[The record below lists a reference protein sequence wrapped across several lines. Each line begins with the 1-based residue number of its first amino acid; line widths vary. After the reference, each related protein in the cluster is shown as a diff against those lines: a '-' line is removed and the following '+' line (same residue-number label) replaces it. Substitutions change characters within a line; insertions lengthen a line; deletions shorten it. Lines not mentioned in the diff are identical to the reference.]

1 VILFLI
7 GILIGLVIAAP
18 MGPVG
23 VLCARKTLEYGIAGT
38 LAVGIGTALAD
49 AIYAGLTV
57 FGLATISEFVLKHAV
72 YIKLIGGTLLFILA
86 IKEYYSKT
94 PIKDTIKITPKGCLA
109 ISATTFLI
117 TLLNPIGI
125 ISFIAIFA
133 MLGDQLLH
141 NQHAIYVVIGV
152 FVGSLSWFII
162 LGRIIHYT
170 RHLVPD
176 YIILSIRKISALF
189 FAIFGA
195 WAFLSLL

>member
-1 VILFLI
+1 
-7 GILIGLVIAAP
+7 
-18 MGPVG
+18 
-23 VLCARKTLEYGIAGT
+23 
-38 LAVGIGTALAD
+38 
-49 AIYAGLTV
+49 
-57 FGLATISEFVLKHAV
+57 
-72 YIKLIGGTLLFILA
+72 
-86 IKEYYSKT
+86 
-94 PIKDTIKITPKGCLA
+94 
-109 ISATTFLI
+109 
-117 TLLNPIGI
+117 
-125 ISFIAIFA
+125 